1 MIWDPSGSLFMKP
14 YIKILGGA
22 LVALPLLLSA
32 PTEASARERGVASWY
47 GPHHHGK
54 LMANGQ
60 PYNQWA
66 LTAAHRTLPL
76 GTEIR
81 VRNLNN
87 GLIVVVTVT
96 DRGPYTRGRILDVS
110 RAAAHRL
117 DMIET
122 GIARVEITPTRRPER
137 RTHR

>member
-1 MIWDPSGSLFMKP
+1 MKP
-14 YIKILGGA
+14 YIKIIGGA
-22 LVALPLLLSA
+22 LVAVPLLLSA
-32 PTEASARERGVASWY
+32 PAEASARERGVASWY
-47 GPHHHGK
+47 GPRHHGK
-54 LMANGQ
+54 PMANGQ

-81 VRNLNN
+81 VRNRDN

-122 GIARVEITPTRRPER
+122 GVARVEITPIRRPER
-137 RTHR
+137 RPKR